1 MPMPRVTLTRSPDQ
15 TCPLCGK
22 PLEVGK
28 PAMQAS
34 NALRKGAAVSA
45 RVHPSCYAKRLKL
58 VRSGKA
64 DTAL

>member
-1 MPMPRVTLTRSPDQ
+1 MSRVTLTRSPDQ

-28 PAMQAS
+28 PAVQAS
-34 NALRKGAAVSA
+34 NALRRGVAVSA
-45 RVHPSCYAKRLKL
+45 RVHPECYAHRMKL

-64 DTAL
+64 DTVL